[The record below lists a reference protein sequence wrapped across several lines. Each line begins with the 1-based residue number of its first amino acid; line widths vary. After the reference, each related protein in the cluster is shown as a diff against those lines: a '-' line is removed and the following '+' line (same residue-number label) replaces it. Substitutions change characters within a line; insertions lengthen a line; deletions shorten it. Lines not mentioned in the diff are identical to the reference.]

1 MKEIILVRKYMQDKK
16 EYLKRLLE
24 KAKAI
29 AEKSK
34 DPVIRKKI
42 KDKIKY

>member
-1 MKEIILVRKYMQDKK
+1 MQDKK

-34 DPVIRKKI
+34 DPIISKKL
-42 KDKIKY
+42 KEKIKY